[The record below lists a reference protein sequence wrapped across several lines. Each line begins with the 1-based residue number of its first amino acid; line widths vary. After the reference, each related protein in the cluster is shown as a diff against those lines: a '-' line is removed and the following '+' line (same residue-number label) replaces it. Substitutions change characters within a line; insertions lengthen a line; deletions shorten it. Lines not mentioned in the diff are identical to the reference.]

1 MVRLAVADEDA
12 AVPPSVAVTDET
24 VPTKPRTV
32 RVTTVPTGMFAAVM
46 VTGTGFVV
54 PAGSVMSG
62 VTKEPWATPGVATP
76 AIELMRSVG
85 AFARTAGLG
94 SEDEIVVG
102 GTATKFNTAVFVND
116 SRRKRPAL
124 PAPLKKKP
132 PEPPKNPPMRSPPF
146 TSIVP
151 FPPTVLATSLTA
163 PPLPLPPN
171 PADGL
176 GPAAPLPPRARIVPD
191 NVMVVDDA
199 RAASAAVGAEQRAG
213 EAAGAARRAADVH
226 RAGDDDVALSEDGHR
241 RVRGVAREAE
251 DHAAGDV
258 HRREIEDTAGRKRQ
272 REVRR
277 RIQRAVGAGAAAV
290 ELGVRRVRRQ
300 HDTRDDERG
309 RGPHHSV
316 LLTGS

>member
-1 MVRLAVADEDA
+1 MLNFTSSRVDCSPFGNNVPLWVPERCAMIDDFTRATIALWQAPHVCSTTRRSLGLAHMPVWAFPASCAVASPRWHRVQVSA
-12 AVPPSVAVTDET
+12 FFGCASSIPRWHVVQLVAGA
-24 VPTKPRTV
+24 PI
-32 RVTTVPTGMFAAVM
+32 
-46 VTGTGFVV
+46 
-54 PAGSVMSG
+54 
-62 VTKEPWATPGVATP
+62 ATP

-176 GPAAPLPPRARIVPD
+176 GPVAPLPPRARIVPD

-199 RAASAAVGAEQRAG
+199 MSNAPPPPPPPKPVAPNAAPPPPPPDPPLIGNSPAV
-213 EAAGAARRAADVH
+213 
-226 RAGDDDVALSEDGHR
+226 
-241 RVRGVAREAE
+241 
-251 DHAAGDV
+251 
-258 HRREIEDTAGRKRQ
+258 
-272 REVRR
+272 
-277 RIQRAVGAGAAAV
+277 
-290 ELGVRRVRRQ
+290 
-300 HDTRDDERG
+300 
-309 RGPHHSV
+309 P
-316 LLTGS
+316 

>member
-24 VPTKPRTV
+24 VPTKPWTV

-46 VTGTGFVV
+46 VTDTGFVV

-199 RAASAAVGAEQRAG
+199 MSNAPPPPPPPKPVAPNAAPPPPPPDPPLIGNSPAV
-213 EAAGAARRAADVH
+213 
-226 RAGDDDVALSEDGHR
+226 
-241 RVRGVAREAE
+241 
-251 DHAAGDV
+251 
-258 HRREIEDTAGRKRQ
+258 
-272 REVRR
+272 
-277 RIQRAVGAGAAAV
+277 
-290 ELGVRRVRRQ
+290 
-300 HDTRDDERG
+300 
-309 RGPHHSV
+309 P
-316 LLTGS
+316 

>member
-176 GPAAPLPPRARIVPD
+176 GR
-191 NVMVVDDA
+191 
-199 RAASAAVGAEQRAG
+199 
-213 EAAGAARRAADVH
+213 
-226 RAGDDDVALSEDGHR
+226 SEER
-241 RVRGVAREAE
+241 RVGKE
-251 DHAAGDV
+251 G
-258 HRREIEDTAGRKRQ
+258 
-272 REVRR
+272 
-277 RIQRAVGAGAAAV
+277 
-290 ELGVRRVRRQ
+290 
-300 HDTRDDERG
+300 RG
-309 RGPHHSV
+309 RGAAYE
-316 LLTGS
+316 

>member
-102 GTATKFNTAVFVND
+102 GTAKKFNTAVFVND
-116 SRRKRPAL
+116 SRDRKSTRLNSSHA
-124 PAPLKKKP
+124 
-132 PEPPKNPPMRSPPF
+132 NISY
-146 TSIVP
+146 
-151 FPPTVLATSLTA
+151 
-163 PPLPLPPN
+163 
-171 PADGL
+171 
-176 GPAAPLPPRARIVPD
+176 
-191 NVMVVDDA
+191 
-199 RAASAAVGAEQRAG
+199 AVF
-213 EAAGAARRAADVH
+213 
-226 RAGDDDVALSEDGHR
+226 
-241 RVRGVAREAE
+241 
-251 DHAAGDV
+251 
-258 HRREIEDTAGRKRQ
+258 
-272 REVRR
+272 
-277 RIQRAVGAGAAAV
+277 
-290 ELGVRRVRRQ
+290 
-300 HDTRDDERG
+300 
-309 RGPHHSV
+309 
-316 LLTGS
+316 